1 MFLRAKQPLE
11 QLKLAE
17 CIPYLFKTPSNL
29 EKNEYVRRIQN
40 NQAFNM
46 NIKIHNEW
54 HCAYF
59 HRGKYLKN
67 MALFDFQEVQ
77 LKNVIEFWFI
87 ILNISSL

>member
-1 MFLRAKQPLE
+1 
-11 QLKLAE
+11 
-17 CIPYLFKTPSNL
+17 
-29 EKNEYVRRIQN
+29 
-40 NQAFNM
+40 M

-77 LKNVIEFWFI
+77 FKNVIEFWFI